1 MGVHDME
8 ICSNGH
14 PPIVHTEGYKN
25 CPLCKAKEE
34 YESESR
40 ITGLETEIDNLKDD
54 LVDTENEL
62 EEAYSNIVSL
72 KRKLK
77 EHGIEE

>member
-1 MGVHDME
+1 ME

-34 YESESR
+34 YDKDSR
-40 ITGLETEIDNLKDD
+40 IRDLEEVVDDLNSDKDD
-54 LVDTENEL
+54 IERNYFKAKDE
-62 EEAYSNIVSL
+62 IVSL